1 MSHEQLVPKENA
13 DDILLVRKKYFQNG
27 DKVSVDDE
35 ILDLETSKT
44 AIILTAE
51 KTGYIEYLCDV
62 DQKVSVGQLIL
73 KIHANKKDIDSQAA
87 GKIIEPSETQSYK
100 LSKSANEYATKNK
113 IDLSKLH
120 LSGMVSLKKLKS
132 LLEDEPTLQST
143 TNDRLSSLS
152 ISLSKSNEIK
162 ALSPVNSSGLVST
175 ISIDI
180 CIKDNRNLKNGLLKE
195 IIFESSRLLHKFPLL
210 NAFFS
215 NDVIKLHSNINIGFA
230 VDIDDGLKVLTIED
244 TDKKQYSEVIQ
255 EVDSLVEKYLDK
267 KLTISNITS
276 STFTITDLSDYGVKS
291 FVPLVNINQS
301 AMLGVSSI
309 NNLGVFELSLS
320 FDHRVTEGKYVA
332 TFLQSLKTRIEYLAS
347 EESIK
352 NACCSSCMKT
362 LSEDKHMQGIG
373 FLKILRHDGSEALIC
388 NVCASGW

>member
-1 MSHEQLVPKENA
+1 MSHKQLVPKENA

-73 KIHANKKDIDSQAA
+73 KIHANKKDIDSQTA

-100 LSKSANEYATKNK
+100 LSNSANDYATKNK

-210 NAFFS
+210 NAFFF
-215 NDVIKLHSNINIGFA
+215 K
-230 VDIDDGLKVLTIED
+230 
-244 TDKKQYSEVIQ
+244 
-255 EVDSLVEKYLDK
+255 
-267 KLTISNITS
+267 
-276 STFTITDLSDYGVKS
+276 
-291 FVPLVNINQS
+291 
-301 AMLGVSSI
+301 
-309 NNLGVFELSLS
+309 
-320 FDHRVTEGKYVA
+320 
-332 TFLQSLKTRIEYLAS
+332 
-347 EESIK
+347 
-352 NACCSSCMKT
+352 
-362 LSEDKHMQGIG
+362 
-373 FLKILRHDGSEALIC
+373 
-388 NVCASGW
+388 

>member
-1 MSHEQLVPKENA
+1 MTHEQLVPKENA

-27 DKVSVDDE
+27 DKVNVDDE

-73 KIHANKKDIDSQAA
+73 KIHANKEDIDSQTA

-100 LSKSANEYATKNK
+100 LSNSANEYATKNK

-120 LSGMVSLKKLKS
+120 LSGMVSLEKLKS
-132 LLEDEPTLQST
+132 LLEDEPTLPST
-143 TNDRLSSLS
+143 TNDRLSSQS

-180 CIKDNRNLKNGLLKE
+180 CLKDNRNLKNGLLKE
-195 IIFESSRLLHKFPLL
+195 IIFESSRLLHNFPLL

-267 KLTISNITS
+267 KLTISNLTS

-320 FDHRVTEGKYVA
+320 FDHRVTEGLRVSQLGAELCSRIQRHLNVELA
-332 TFLQSLKTRIEYLAS
+332 THSTCDFCGKSLTEEIETGNRGLINIS
-347 EESIK
+347 TPLGEK
-352 NACCSSCMKT
+352 
-362 LSEDKHMQGIG
+362 
-373 FLKILRHDGSEALIC
+373 LIC
-388 NVCASGW
+388 RVCFDGW